1 MARPNDLG
9 DFTALLRS
17 LVERGFWG
25 TLRIQLQE
33 GAILRCVLEESA
45 KHPRQLMGNGN
56 TVEDQHDDSPR
67 Q

>member
-1 MARPNDLG
+1 MPNPNDMG

-17 LVERGFWG
+17 LADRGFWG
-25 TLRIQLQE
+25 SLTVQFQNGGLV
-33 GAILRCVLEESA
+33 RCVLEESV

-56 TVEDQHDDSPR
+56 TVEDQHDNKRR

>member
-1 MARPNDLG
+1 MPSNDLS

-25 TLRIQLQE
+25 CLRIQLQD
-33 GAILRCVLEESA
+33 GAVVRCVLEESV
-45 KHPRQLMGNGN
+45 KHPRQLMRNGN
-56 TVEDQHDDSPR
+56 PVEAHNDNTQR